1 MSSMLLCRIV
11 LLLVVVQIAYSFSNV
26 RYNVIKKPLSNFIL
40 RESSSLISKDESI
53 ISSSSSLSSSSLSSS
68 SSSEVIVK
76 KTPIGS
82 IPEFALPSDSVEET
96 PMQRT
101 TLYLHFIITAINLAI
116 ASSSL
121 TFSSIYDFLNIS
133 LLVISSI
140 ILGDFATGV
149 FHWSVDNYGSIKTPV
164 FGAVCVAF
172 QGHHDTPWTIT
183 FRSFANNVYKI
194 CYATIGF
201 LSALMLLNP
210 GPFTRIFFTLFI
222 NWWMLSQEFHKMAHM
237 KVAPPSWK
245 FLQDKGIILSKKEHG
260 LHHTSPFEGHYCIL
274 TGICNRVLDNTK
286 FFRHMERIVYKL
298 TGNIPNTWKADSSLK
313 DTY

>member
-1 MSSMLLCRIV
+1 M
-11 LLLVVVQIAYSFSNV
+11 
-26 RYNVIKKPLSNFIL
+26 
-40 RESSSLISKDESI
+40 
-53 ISSSSSLSSSSLSSS
+53 
-68 SSSEVIVK
+68 
-76 KTPIGS
+76 G
-82 IPEFALPSDSVEET
+82 
-96 PMQRT
+96 
-101 TLYLHFIITAINLAI
+101 
-116 ASSSL
+116 
-121 TFSSIYDFLNIS
+121 

-183 FRSFANNVYKI
+183 FRSFANNVFKI

-201 LSALMLLNP
+201 LSFLMIANP
-210 GPFTRIFFTLFI
+210 GPLTRIFLTLFI

-237 KVAPPSWK
+237 KVAPPRWK

-274 TGICNRVLDNTK
+274 TGICNPILDNTK
-286 FFRHMERIVYKL
+286 FFRHLERIVYRI
-298 TGNIPNTWKADSSLK
+298 TGNIPNTWKADPSLREV
-313 DTY
+313 Y